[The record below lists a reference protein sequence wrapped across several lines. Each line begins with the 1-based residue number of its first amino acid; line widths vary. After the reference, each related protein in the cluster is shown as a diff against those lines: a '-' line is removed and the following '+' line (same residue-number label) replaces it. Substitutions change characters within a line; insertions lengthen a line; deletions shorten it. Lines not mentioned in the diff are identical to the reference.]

1 MKLLVLG
8 ANSLPGRALSRL
20 LASQQVAHVA
30 LDSQDV
36 DLLKKADLVK
46 ALAGHKPTQVINVA
60 TYSNLEKAEFD
71 AEAARECDIVNTR
84 GVSTLAEV
92 CRQLDL
98 PLLHHSS
105 AFVFDGTKTH
115 PYTEEDVTN
124 PVSRYG
130 LSKWYGER
138 AIREVLPRHLI
149 LRTDWVFSHER
160 PEFFRHH
167 IDNCKRAQ
175 GRLEI
180 INHRFS
186 PTPAADVARVIL
198 AIARQVDCAAEV
210 WGTYHYCALQ
220 PMSQEAFVE
229 SFLQEA
235 ARYDS
240 ALQACLAR
248 LEVTRLPVQL
258 PYVPNTVLSSQRLF
272 ETFGIKQRSRAAE
285 INAVIQTLYGLQSMP
300 SEPEHVTPDKGDIAD
315 REEDSQARPKSV
327 RKRKKAAEKPA
338 RKAAARKASPQP

>member
-8 ANSLPGRALSRL
+8 ANSLPGLALSRL

-36 DLLKKADLVK
+36 DLRRKADLVK
-46 ALAGHKPTQVINVA
+46 ALARHKPTQVINVS

-71 AEAARECDIVNTR
+71 AEAARECDIVNTL
-84 GVSTLAEV
+84 GVSALAEV
-92 CRQLDL
+92 CRELDL

-115 PYTEEDVTN
+115 PYVEDDVTN

-130 LSKWYGER
+130 RSKWYGER
-138 AIREVLPRHLI
+138 AIREVLPRHII

-160 PEFFRHH
+160 PGFFRHH
-167 IDNCKRAQ
+167 IDNCKRNG

-186 PTPAADVARVIL
+186 PTPASDVARVFL
-198 AIARQVDCAAEV
+198 AIARQLDCAADV

-229 SFLQEA
+229 AFLQEA
-235 ARYDS
+235 ARYNGELAS
-240 ALQACLAR
+240 CLQK

-285 INAVIQTLYGLQSMP
+285 INAVIQAIYELQSMP
-300 SEPEHVTPDKGDIAD
+300 QEPEQVTPDKGDIAD
-315 REEDSQARPKSV
+315 REEDSKAPAKPV

-338 RKAAARKASPQP
+338 RKAAGQKASPRP